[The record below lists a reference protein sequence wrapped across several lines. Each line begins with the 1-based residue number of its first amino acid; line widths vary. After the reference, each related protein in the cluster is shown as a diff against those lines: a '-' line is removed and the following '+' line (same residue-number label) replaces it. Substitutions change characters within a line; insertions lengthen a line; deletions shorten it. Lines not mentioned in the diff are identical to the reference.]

1 MTFTYQK
8 RIGRCK
14 LGDLMWFIKP
24 YHKHR
29 ETGDDSG
36 SQVNPT
42 GNLEFIEL
50 RKTDKPKEHVDEPA
64 ADQSS
69 WYSIINGSDNDRR
82 ERENLSPLIR
92 IATVL

>member
-1 MTFTYQK
+1 MKKGLFSSPRFLMPHTTSTYQK

-36 SQVNPT
+36 SQVNPI

-50 RKTDKPKEHVDEPA
+50 RKNRQTKRA
-64 ADQSS
+64 
-69 WYSIINGSDNDRR
+69 RR
-82 ERENLSPLIR
+82 
-92 IATVL
+92 